1 MHEVI
6 LDPAAW
12 NGLEDDA
19 QALLAE
25 WEVSVG
31 DAVEA
36 GRTLG
41 TAELVKASM
50 AICAPVAGYVAVLP
64 VAAGESFSRLTVL
77 ALLR

>member
-1 MHEVI
+1 MHEVT

-12 NGLEDDA
+12 NGLDDDA

-25 WEVSVG
+25 WEVGVG
-31 DAVEA
+31 EAVEA
-36 GRTLG
+36 GQTLG

-50 AICAPVAGYVAVLP
+50 AIVAPAAGQVAALS
-64 VAAGESFSRLTVL
+64 VAAGDSFSRRTVL